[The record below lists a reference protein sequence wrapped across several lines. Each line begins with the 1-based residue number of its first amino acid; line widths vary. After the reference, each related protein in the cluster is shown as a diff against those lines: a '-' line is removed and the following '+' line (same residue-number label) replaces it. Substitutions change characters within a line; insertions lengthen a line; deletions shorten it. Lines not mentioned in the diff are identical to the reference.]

1 MSGSNI
7 VNANLDKWAAQR
19 LAGVQGVATITAA
32 KAAAQAKALPQSE
45 SWKDHTRDARKGL
58 YGKAS
63 KEGTNITV
71 ELGHR
76 VSYGVSLELAND
88 CKHAVLEKT
97 LNSLRQEF
105 LSSVKQI
112 MESKF

>member
-7 VNANLDKWAAQR
+7 VNANLEKWLQMK

-32 KAAAQAKALPQSE
+32 KAAAE
-45 SWKDHTRDARKGL
+45 SKNDHPWKDHSHDAEKGL
-58 YGKAS
+58 YGTAK
-63 KEGTNITV
+63 KEGTNIIV
-71 ELGHR
+71 EHGHR
-76 VSYGVSLELAND
+76 VSYGVYLELAND
-88 CKHAVLEKT
+88 GKHAVLEKT

-105 LSSVKQI
+105 YDSVKQI